1 MEEIHPSQRRLSCEL
16 CRKHKT
22 KCQRIQPDD
31 IKCIRCTLANVLCDS
46 GQQRKVGRPKRKEF
60 ASSSTLEKPP
70 VTKRHKQSTDTRT
83 RVAATSRPENHDSLL
98 AQDVPD
104 FPDIREST
112 TGIRTAEDGV
122 FGRYDGAQ
130 SAAFTPLPMSQ
141 DSDWLGWP
149 TVMTDR
155 WCLKMFPGAARGR
168 VLTDTDICASS
179 NADPAQPTIVD
190 SNGTLNNGAYNP
202 SPTLP
207 ELTDQAIVQGSLAW
221 TNPGFRTNT
230 LPASNDGLV
239 RKKDPL
245 PFGIY
250 RPPAYYV
257 HENSFS
263 TNPRDV
269 VLSGAGTD
277 GSGAMVRLLSIVYGL
292 RLRSTMVH
300 INRLDM
306 NLSLIIHRKGPLF
319 IGEHSLAEYVMV
331 STQELIHIVGSLVNQ
346 PLSTRK
352 HDEKLSA
359 CLVATITDVYC
370 RLLSFFEIFLEHLT
384 DRAERYA
391 VDPVIP
397 IPGLTSNGTIL
408 TGPCAQ
414 GVLFSST
421 TYHLL
426 AKLEDLLGLETM
438 SGGHGLLSPDQ
449 IESLCSKLDG
459 SDDLAQ
465 SRGIM
470 RPADVKKLFA
480 QVATVLERLAVNE

>member
-16 CRKHKT
+16 CRKHKA

-46 GQQRKVGRPKRKEF
+46 GQQGKVGRPKRKEL

-70 VTKRHKQSTDTRT
+70 VTKRYKQSTYTRT
-83 RVAATSRPENHDSLL
+83 RVSRPEDHDSLL

-104 FPDIREST
+104 FPD
-112 TGIRTAEDGV
+112 IRTAEDGV

-130 SAAFTPLPMSQ
+130 SAVFAPLPMAQ

-155 WCLKMFPGAARGR
+155 WCPKMFPGAARGR
-168 VLTDTDICASS
+168 VLTDPDIGASF
-179 NADPAQPTIVD
+179 NADPAQPTIVS
-190 SNGTLNNGAYNP
+190 SNGTLNDEAYNP
-202 SPTLP
+202 PPTLP
-207 ELTDQAIVQGSLAW
+207 DSTDQAIVQSSLAW
-221 TNPGFRTNT
+221 INPGFRTST
-230 LPASNDGLV
+230 LPASNGGLV
-239 RKKDPL
+239 RKKDAL

-292 RLRSTMVH
+292 RLRSTMVQ

-306 NLSLIIHRKGPLF
+306 NLSLIVHRKGPLF
-319 IGEHSLAEYVMV
+319 IGGYSLAEYVMV

-346 PLSTRK
+346 PLSTRQ
-352 HDEKLSA
+352 HDEQLSA
-359 CLVATITDVYC
+359 CLVSTITDVYC

-391 VDPVIP
+391 SDPVIP
-397 IPGLTSNGTIL
+397 IPGLTFNGIVL
-408 TGPCAQ
+408 TGPCTQ

-426 AKLEDLLGLETM
+426 GQLEDVLGLDTM
-438 SGGHGLLSPDQ
+438 SGGKGLLSTTQ
-449 IESLCSKLDG
+449 IDLLCSKLDG
-459 SDDLAQ
+459 SNDLAQ

-480 QVATVLERLAVNE
+480 QVATVLEQLAVNE